1 MLLHYCVPV
10 IPFSPSTRFAIGFH
24 VPWPVQRQDG
34 FGLLLFATAGQNQ
47 YRSNMLWFCRS
58 CSRKGGMSANLLA
71 SILYFCFFETPGEK
85 PHGQGLCALSPANAN
100 SRLTYLVDL
109 RTAGDGSIQP
119 RRLAASSQ
127 PRLWML
133 SIGFLFKA
141 LCEQAFRGKLCRFSF
156 SSVRAFW
163 FHDAR

>member
-1 MLLHYCVPV
+1 MVLVCC
-10 IPFSPSTRFAIGFH
+10 FSPLQDKTNTAAIWYAFIGLVHAREACQPTCLHPFCIFA
-24 VPWPVQRQDG
+24 
-34 FGLLLFATAGQNQ
+34 
-47 YRSNMLWFCRS
+47 
-58 CSRKGGMSANLLA
+58 
-71 SILYFCFFETPGEK
+71 FFETPGEK
-85 PHGQGLCALSPANAN
+85 PHGQGLCALSPANAD
-100 SRLTYLVDL
+100 SRLAYRIDL

-133 SIGFLFKA
+133 SLGFLFKA

-163 FHDAR
+163 FHDA